1 MPAEESLFIA
11 LYTDEDVTARLTVLL
26 RQRGVEAISAAEAG
40 MTGQAD
46 EVNLL
51 YATAHRMVLFS
62 FNVRDYVLLARQWAL
77 ENRQHTGILLSD
89 QYTRHQ
95 MGELLHRLL
104 RFCDT
109 VSASEMVN
117 TVRYLSELR

>member
-1 MPAEESLFIA
+1 MAAEESLFIA
-11 LYTDEDVTARLTVLL
+11 LYTDEDVTAHLAVLL

-40 MTGQAD
+40 MAD
-46 EVNLL
+46 EANLL
-51 YATAHRMVLFS
+51 YATAHRMVMFS

-77 ENRQHTGILLSD
+77 ENRQHAGILLSD